1 MATLEQMI
9 DEVTIN
15 LSGYTLQQDRTTHL
29 TSAVTGTTSPS
40 SNPTILALA
49 STESIG
55 KGIVEIGEE
64 LLWVDSFDRV
74 GKTATIAPYGR
85 GYLGTTADTHVV
97 DTKVTI
103 SPTFPRHAI
112 KRAINDTLGAFG
124 ASIAAVKTTTFTFNS
139 AVNTYAFNNL
149 NIKNILSITWQNIG
163 PSREWIPIRSWDWD
177 AVADTTAFGS
187 NAQTVTIGDPVLSG
201 RTVKVIYATDPAVF
215 TTNTQEY
222 VDQTGLPASTRDV
235 AILGATYRLLSAL
248 DPARAAMVSPQA
260 DETDN
265 KRPYGSSQAATK
277 QIYALYQQRLQE
289 ESKSQQANFPI
300 RVHYSRRQVDNN
312 DST

>member
-15 LSGYTLQQDRTTHL
+15 LSGYTLQQDRQTHL
-29 TSAVTGTTSPS
+29 TSPVTTTTSPS

-55 KGIVEIGEE
+55 KGIVEIEEE
-64 LLWVDSFDRV
+64 LFWVDSFDRV

-85 GYLGTTADTHVV
+85 GYLGTTPALHNV

-103 SPTFPRHAI
+103 SPTFPRYVI
-112 KRAINDTLGAFG
+112 KRAINDTLSAFG
-124 ASIAAVKTTTFTFNS
+124 ASIMAVKSTTFTWNS

-149 NIKNILSITWQNIG
+149 NIKNILSLTWQDIG
-163 PSREWIPIRSWDWD
+163 SSREWRTIRNWDWD
-177 AVADTTAFGS
+177 AVADTTEFGA

-201 RTVKVIYATDPAVF
+201 RTVKVIYATDPAPF
-215 TTNTQEY
+215 TANSQEY

-235 AILGATYRLLSAL
+235 AILGATYRLLSQL
-248 DPARAAMVSPQA
+248 DPARAAAVSPQA

-265 KRPYGSSQAATK
+265 KRPYGSSNAATK

-300 RVHYSRRQVDNN
+300 RVHYSRR
-312 DST
+312 

>member
-29 TSAVTGTTSPS
+29 TSPVTGTTSPS

-85 GYLGTTADTHVV
+85 GYLGTTADTHAV

-103 SPTFPRHAI
+103 SPTFPRHVI

-124 ASIAAVKTTTFTFNS
+124 ATIMAVKSTTFVWNA

-149 NIKNILSITWQNIG
+149 NIKNILSLTWQDIG
-163 PSREWIPIRSWDWD
+163 SSREWIPVRNWDWD
-177 AVADTTAFGS
+177 AVADTTTFGAG
-187 NAQTVTIGDPVLSG
+187 AQTVTIGDGVLSG
-201 RTVKVIYATDPAVF
+201 RTVKVVYATDPAIF
-215 TTNTQEY
+215 TANTQDY

-235 AILGATYRLLSAL
+235 AILGATYRLLSQL
-248 DPARAAMVSPQA
+248 DPARASAVSPQA

-265 KRPYGSSQAATK
+265 KRPYGSSNAATK

-289 ESKSQQANFPI
+289 ESKAQQANFPI
-300 RVHYSRRQVDNN
+300 RVHYSRR
-312 DST
+312 